1 MLIDKEDDTNAQ
13 KETFEV
19 KKDHEGEA
27 GTQKV
32 ISEAGPDAED
42 AAEEGGAPPAK
53 DVV

>member
-1 MLIDKEDDTNAQ
+1 VLIGKDDDAIVQ

-19 KKDHEGEA
+19 KTDHEGKA

-32 ISEAGPDAED
+32 ISEAGQDAED